1 MPKIIRQLF
10 LYLNLGISFSV
21 YPQDNI
27 SINNDTLTAKPILR
41 GETQETRE
49 QWRRRQLFVENILTQ
64 GAVNTRDSTLLF
76 RIQHQS
82 PLRLSKSQL
91 EAIAPRVDQIE
102 EKFRREQLGLP
113 PMSPIGTLI
122 GKGVKYLAEKLGGAG
137 AAKNPLAVIPSE
149 HEIEVMNVLWEKN
162 AATSVEIY
170 ANLDSVKLTAADLQH
185 TLADMT
191 DRGLLDRQQI
201 SPRHE
206 LTILG
211 VFTIE
216 ESALNRKNREYLYRP
231 KVARQTMLSF
241 LDATAFSNRLAS
253 ADNHSLILDH
263 LRKLMTRL
271 VMTGE

>member
-1 MPKIIRQLF
+1 
-10 LYLNLGISFSV
+10 LGISFSV

-27 SINNDTLTAKPILR
+27 SINSDTLNAKPILR
-41 GETQETRE
+41 GETQKTRE
-49 QWRRRQLFVENILTQ
+49 QWRRRQLFVENILTE

-122 GKGVKYLAEKLGGAG
+122 GKGVKYLVEKLGGAG
-137 AAKNPLAVIPSE
+137 AEKNPLAVIPSE
-149 HEIEVMNVLWEKN
+149 HEIEVMNFLWEKN

-170 ANLDSVKLTAADLQH
+170 AGLDSVNLTAADLQQ

-191 DRGLLDRQQI
+191 DRGLLVRRQI

-206 LTILG
+206 FTILG

-216 ESALNRKNREYLYRP
+216 ENSLNRKNREYLYQP
-231 KVARQTMLSF
+231 KVTRQTMLSF

-253 ADNHSLILDH
+253 AGNHSLILDH
-263 LRKLMTRL
+263 LRRLMIRL
-271 VMTGE
+271 VVTEE